1 MNDKLNKTKETVGP
15 GSQKV
20 ILIVITVALLAWG
33 GYHAI
38 GSYFGGFGGANL
50 QPDARRSLVVFGFMV
65 AFLAF
70 WWVMILFAP
79 RKTRANRRNNAKNM

>member
-1 MNDKLNKTKETVGP
+1 MNDKPDSSKPTAGAGQQRT
-15 GSQKV
+15 

-50 QPDARRSLVVFGFMV
+50 QHDARRSLVVFGFMV

-70 WWVMILFAP
+70 WWVMILFVP
-79 RKTRANRRNNAKNM
+79 RKSRTNRRNNTKNI